1 MSVKVLAAELGE
13 VHRQTQLIIDDPRWR
28 DNLSDMPAEL
38 KMKLE
43 ALLSK
48 AEELKPKLDL
58 EHELEKKANQVR
70 DLHTYLDSPQYK
82 TPRGPINADSDG
94 RQTMLQAGW
103 EIKSGQ
109 VYAPTSLGPHPMY
122 PERVLFGDP
131 QGEDEERYFG
141 QVRAALQPEYKQ
153 VFNKW
158 FSTAIRTK
166 NEAMAFTLLEPSE
179 QKALSEGIDQS
190 GGYLVPPDMQAE
202 VLARLPMNAVMRSLA
217 MVRQTSRDVLRF
229 PRIQPAPSTASGLAG
244 GSGADGGSI
253 FTSGFVGSWAG
264 ETPAFQDVDPAF
276 GFFDIPIRKI
286 RVATRLSNDFLAD
299 AITNPLTFLSTD
311 GARNMALVEDQGFVR
326 GDGGPMQPQGI
337 VNAPFP
343 AGAILDVTGTTA
355 HTISNT
361 TANMGSAPKLMNLQY
376 ALPSQYQNGAQWL
389 LHRLTE
395 NDVRQLVNGMGA
407 FIWAPGFDSPQPALL
422 GKPVNKSDFVAHP
435 AATGDVGLV
444 YGDFSSYIIAERAMI
459 TITILRERFADT
471 DQTGII
477 LWERVGGAP
486 WNLDAFRLGNVT

>member
-48 AEELKPKLDL
+48 AEELKPRLDL

-70 DLHTYLDSPQYK
+70 DLHTYLESPQYK
-82 TPRGPINADSDG
+82 TPRGAINADSDG

-122 PERVLFGDP
+122 PERVLFGTP

-141 QVRAALQPEYKQ
+141 QVRAALQPEYKE

-158 FSTAIRTK
+158 FATAIRTK

-202 VLARLPMNAVMRSLA
+202 VLARLPMNAVMRGMA

-229 PRIQPAPSTASGLAG
+229 PRIQPAPGTTSGLSGAL
-244 GSGADGGSI
+244 GADGGSI

-311 GARNMALVEDQGFVR
+311 GARNMALVEDQGFIR

-337 VNAPFP
+337 VNAPI
-343 AGAILDVTGTTA
+343 AALDVTGTTA

-361 TANMGSAPKLMNLQY
+361 TATMGSAPKLMNLQY

-395 NDVRQLVNGMGA
+395 NDIRQLVNGMGA

-422 GKPVNKSDFVAHP
+422 GKPVNKSDFVTHP

-486 WNLDAFRLGNVT
+486 WNIDAFRLGNVT

>member
-1 MSVKVLAAELGE
+1 
-13 VHRQTQLIIDDPRWR
+13 
-28 DNLSDMPAEL
+28 
-38 KMKLE
+38 
-43 ALLSK
+43 
-48 AEELKPKLDL
+48 
-58 EHELEKKANQVR
+58 
-70 DLHTYLDSPQYK
+70 
-82 TPRGPINADSDG
+82 
-94 RQTMLQAGW
+94 
-103 EIKSGQ
+103 
-109 VYAPTSLGPHPMY
+109 
-122 PERVLFGDP
+122 
-131 QGEDEERYFG
+131 
-141 QVRAALQPEYKQ
+141 
-153 VFNKW
+153 
-158 FSTAIRTK
+158 
-166 NEAMAFTLLEPSE
+166 
-179 QKALSEGIDQS
+179 
-190 GGYLVPPDMQAE
+190 MQAE
-202 VLARLPMNAVMRSLA
+202 VLARLPMDSVMRGLA

-229 PRIQPAPSTASGLAG
+229 PRIQPAPGTASGMAG
-244 GSGADGGSI
+244 APGSDGGSI

-337 VNAPFP
+337 VNAP
-343 AGAILDVTGTTA
+343 ITQMDITGTTA

-361 TANMGSAPKLMNLQY
+361 TAALGSATKIMNLQY

-389 LHRLTE
+389 LHRLSE
-395 NDVRQLVNGMGA
+395 NDIRQLINAMGA
-407 FIWAPGFDSPQPALL
+407 FIWAPGFDAPQPALL
-422 GKPVNKSDFVAHP
+422 GKPVKKSDFVTHP
-435 AATGDVGLV
+435 ANTGDIGLI

-486 WNLDAFRLGNVT
+486 WNIDAFRLGSVT